1 MRIAGLPIVCLV
13 LLAAVAIK
21 AGTAASR
28 PSGIDPLPDQT
39 IARLD
44 VPQDTLTKADKLEI
58 PYRREVTRPVEPFT
72 RLASPTPEPS
82 LPLRSAVAK
91 SASRQRHEPNST
103 KVTNN
108 SQDRHIKSPES
119 KKAQEAK
126 KSRNVEPSKPMVD
139 LRPCR
144 RPEGFAGL
152 LRALNLSPGCDT

>member
-28 PSGIDPLPDQT
+28 PSGIDPSPDQT
-39 IARLD
+39 IAGSD

-58 PYRREVTRPVEPFT
+58 PHMRELRPVEPLT
-72 RLASPTPEPS
+72 RLASPTPQPS
-82 LPLRSAVAK
+82 LPLPPVVAK
-91 SASRQRHEPNST
+91 SASRQRHEPNSI
-103 KVTNN
+103 KVTDN

-119 KKAQEAK
+119 KTAREAK
-126 KSRNVEPSKPMVD
+126 KSKNVEPSKPMVD
-139 LRPCR
+139 LRSCR

>member
-39 IARLD
+39 IARSD

-58 PYRREVTRPVEPFT
+58 PYRREATRPVEPFT
-72 RLASPTPEPS
+72 RLAGPTPEPS

-108 SQDRHIKSPES
+108 SQDRHIKSPRIEKGAGS
-119 KKAQEAK
+119 KEEQEC
-126 KSRNVEPSKPMVD
+126 RTFEPDGRLSGRV
-139 LRPCR
+139 
-144 RPEGFAGL
+144 GA
-152 LRALNLSPGCDT
+152 LRALRGCCGH